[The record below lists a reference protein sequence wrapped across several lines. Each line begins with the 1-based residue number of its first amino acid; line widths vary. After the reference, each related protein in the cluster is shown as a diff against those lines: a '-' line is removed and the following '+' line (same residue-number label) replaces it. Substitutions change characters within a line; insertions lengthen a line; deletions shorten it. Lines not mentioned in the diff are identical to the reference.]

1 MVTELNILST
11 KQVSSKDLPK
21 VLGKS
26 FYDNYE
32 TVNSARKVLDEKLFK
47 TNKALK
53 YNPDNQVFLIKA
65 KVLHE

>member
-1 MVTELNILST
+1 M
-11 KQVSSKDLPK
+11 PK